1 MTEPS
6 HVWVVRTSMRDLH
19 GWYYVGVETE
29 SEAHGLVGKKR
40 PGETFIGAKRLKN
53 VEHVKAHE
61 LRPVPIGD
69 YWGPLIPE

>member
-1 MTEPS
+1 VPVFDLVEEAVSMTEPS

-40 PGETFIGAKRLKN
+40 QGETFIGAKRIIKT
-53 VEHVKAHE
+53 
-61 LRPVPIGD
+61 
-69 YWGPLIPE
+69 